1 MSDTGHLPPPDLG
14 TDLVLLDVTDRV
26 AILTLNRPAKLN
38 AVTPGMSR
46 ALVRAIEWCDT
57 TDEVRALVVTG
68 AGERS
73 WGRQWNGR
81 PGRQVV
87 RKKNR
92 LFDIRTAGGSER
104 PARTEPDRP
113 AAQE

>member
-1 MSDTGHLPPPDLG
+1 MAEGWPRRACTHGVYMSERRKTHRG
-14 TDLVLLDVTDRV
+14 
-26 AILTLNRPAKLN
+26 
-38 AVTPGMSR
+38 SR
-46 ALVRAIEWCDT
+46 
-57 TDEVRALVVTG
+57 
-68 AGERS
+68 
-73 WGRQWNGR
+73 GRQWNGR